1 MVFISLIFHGLLDS
15 WNTFLRCLNLEKK
28 ENYEIGDGGGG
39 GGGVKALCITE
50 DLDYKRL
57 RCPI

>member
-1 MVFISLIFHGLLDS
+1 VVFISLIFHGLLDS

-28 ENYEIGDGGGG
+28 ENYEIGAGG

-50 DLDYKRL
+50 DLDY
-57 RCPI
+57 

>member
-1 MVFISLIFHGLLDS
+1 VVFISLIFYGLLDS

-28 ENYEIGDGGGG
+28 ENYEIGG

-50 DLDYKRL
+50 DLDY
-57 RCPI
+57 